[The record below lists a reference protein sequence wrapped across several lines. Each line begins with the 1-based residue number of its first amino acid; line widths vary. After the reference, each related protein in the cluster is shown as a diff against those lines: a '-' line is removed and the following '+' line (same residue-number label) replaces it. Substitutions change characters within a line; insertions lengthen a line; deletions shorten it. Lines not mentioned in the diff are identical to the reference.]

1 MQKKGSPE
9 KNTIPHVSK
18 DLNWRQLNSIF
29 SPDKLVIFVVLVVNC
44 FQHVGCITFS
54 TLSFFSKGSGKVIK
68 KREREREREKE
79 KERGR
84 ERKRKRKIKR
94 KKRRKK
100 EKEQVCSGKKN
111 ASIVLTVAFGI
122 FL

>member
-1 MQKKGSPE
+1 M
-9 KNTIPHVSK
+9 
-18 DLNWRQLNSIF
+18 
-29 SPDKLVIFVVLVVNC
+29 IFVVLVVIC

-54 TLSFFSKGSGKVIK
+54 TLSFFSKGAGKVIK

-100 EKEQVCSGKKN
+100 EKEQVCSGKKCCN
-111 ASIVLTVAFGI
+111 CSYSGFWYLLVRTLLEHYGAYQNPIDPTQTLCFSLSLPRACVGL
-122 FL
+122 